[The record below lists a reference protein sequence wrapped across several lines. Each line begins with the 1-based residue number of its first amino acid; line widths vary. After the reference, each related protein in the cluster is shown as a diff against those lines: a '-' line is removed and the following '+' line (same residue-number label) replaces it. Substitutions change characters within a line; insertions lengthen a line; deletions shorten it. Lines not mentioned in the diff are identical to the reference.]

1 MNDEEYRIQPDD
13 GVRTGKMGMW
23 IETAGPF
30 VDLIL
35 HTGEAYIHMPMA
47 PGLARKISRELVRCA
62 REAEANDRE

>member
-1 MNDEEYRIQPDD
+1 MNDEEYKIQPDD

-35 HTGEAYIHMPMA
+35 HTGEAHIHMPMA